1 MDELIKKVAERT
13 GLGED
18 KARTAVDTVIGFL
31 KEKLPAPI
39 GGQID
44 NVVGGRRRR
53 YCGQGRR
60 YHGKYRRHVREV
72 GLNFTADDT
81 HSVPA
86 VPVLLDSSEI
96 R

>member
-39 GGQID
+39 AGQID
-44 NVVGGRRRR
+44 NVVGG
-53 YCGQGRR
+53 GGGGGGGGIADKAGDIMSKVGGMF
-60 YHGKYRRHVREV
+60 GK
-72 GLNFTADDT
+72 
-81 HSVPA
+81 
-86 VPVLLDSSEI
+86 
-96 R
+96 